1 MTEQN
6 PTAPITQDVLTI
18 PRKLPEGGRMNIVGL
33 TRDQLREAL
42 IAAGT
47 PEKQAKMRLGQVWQ
61 WIYHWGVRDF
71 ADMTNLAKDY
81 RALLAE
87 KFEIA
92 LPEVVTRQV
101 SADGTRKYLLR
112 IAGGHEVEMVYIPE
126 ENRGT
131 LCVSS
136 QVGCT
141 LTCSFCHTGTQK
153 LVRNLTAGEIVG
165 QLMLARDDLGEWP
178 EQGAP
183 KDETRLIS
191 NVVLMGMGE
200 PLYNFEN
207 VRDAM
212 KVVMDNEGLT
222 LSRRRITLSTS
233 GVVPEIARAAEEI
246 GCLLAVSFHATTDEV
261 RDRLVPINKRWNIET
276 LLNTLRD
283 YPRLSNSERIT
294 FEYVMLKG
302 VNDSDADARRLV
314 KLIRGIP
321 AKINLIPFNEWPGAP
336 YERSDW
342 ERIEAFAD
350 IIYKAGYASPI
361 RTPRG
366 EDIMAA
372 CGQLKSATE
381 RSPQE
386 PGRDRCRGRTGLS
399 PRLVRHL
406 VCIST
411 PSTTK
416 SCVFD
421 VTMPLPRAYKMR
433 TRTRTGLHDRR
444 RAATGRIRRR
454 FHQGSQRV
462 GGCSETAGNVYR
474 RYRRRLRPA
483 PHGL

>member
-1 MTEQN
+1 MNAPTLTSQAAN
-6 PTAPITQDVLTI
+6 PVSAPITQDVLTI
-18 PRKLPEGGRMNIVGL
+18 PRKLPEGGKQNLVGL
-33 TRDQLREAL
+33 TRDQLRDAL

-47 PEKQAKMRLGQVWQ
+47 PERQAKMRVGQVWQ

-71 ADMTNLAKDY
+71 AAMTNLAKDY

-87 KFEIA
+87 HFEVTV
-92 LPEVVTRQV
+92 PEIVTRQI

-112 IAGGHEVEMVYIPE
+112 IAGGHEVEVVYIPE
-126 ENRGT
+126 ETRGT
-131 LCVSS
+131 LCISS

-153 LVRNLTAGEIVG
+153 LVRNLTAAEIVG
-165 QLMLARDDLGEWP
+165 QVMVARDDLGEWP
-178 EQGAP
+178 VPGAP
-183 KDETRLIS
+183 KDETRLVS

-212 KVVMDNEGLT
+212 KVVMDGEGIS

-233 GVVPEIARAAEEI
+233 GIVPEIARTAEEI

-261 RDRLVPINKRWNIET
+261 RDRLVPVNKKWNIQT
-276 LLNTLRD
+276 LLGALRD

-294 FEYVMLKG
+294 FEYVMLRG

-314 KLIRGIP
+314 KLIAGIP

-336 YERSDW
+336 YQRSDW

-350 IIYKAGYASPI
+350 IVYKAGYASPI

-381 RSPQE
+381 RQRKSRAE
-386 PGRDRCRGRTGLS
+386 IASEAGL
-399 PRLVRHL
+399 
-406 VCIST
+406 
-411 PSTTK
+411 
-416 SCVFD
+416 
-421 VTMPLPRAYKMR
+421 
-433 TRTRTGLHDRR
+433 
-444 RAATGRIRRR
+444 
-454 FHQGSQRV
+454 
-462 GGCSETAGNVYR
+462 
-474 RYRRRLRPA
+474 
-483 PHGL
+483 